1 MGNKKI
7 FSDRKPREKIF
18 SKTHLEMIF
27 LINAY
32 FEPLESQL
40 KKYAMEYFI
49 KRPEVEDFSTISG
62 RVKCTLRYLNGLN

>member
-18 SKTHLEMIF
+18 SKTHLEMSF

-32 FEPLESQL
+32 FEPLESKL

-49 KRPEVEDFSTISG
+49 KRPEVEEFSTISG
-62 RVKCTLRYLNGLN
+62 AVKCL

>member
-7 FSDRKPREKIF
+7 FSNRKPREKNFLKHIGND
-18 SKTHLEMIF
+18 F

-32 FEPLESQL
+32 FEPFESKL

-62 RVKCTLRYLNGLN
+62 AV